1 MACVM
6 LSSFGIRACQAEMIM
21 EAWLTGIFI
30 ESFFSVGI
38 SEPNLH
44 QLQRAG
50 QRHLLASLGS
60 GRGVR
65 TAQWVAMLRG
75 SLPTFE

>member
-30 ESFFSVGI
+30 ESFLAGFQNPI
-38 SEPNLH
+38 SISYNRLGSDT
-44 QLQRAG
+44 LWAG
-50 QRHLLASLGS
+50 LGS